1 MGFFLYRFF
10 FEMLLFLIVKRKVQP
25 TIIIRYWAKKEYKKH
40 WWEMCFVSL
49 CARVL
54 SSSTE
59 AEAFRQKKER
69 KLGKREKTKIT
80 LCVSTVCVC
89 VCVKRFFRL
98 CCRA

>member
-1 MGFFLYRFF
+1 
-10 FEMLLFLIVKRKVQP
+10 
-25 TIIIRYWAKKEYKKH
+25 
-40 WWEMCFVSL
+40 MCFVSL

-89 VCVKRFFRL
+89 VCVWNDFFDFVVGPE
-98 CCRA
+98 ADGVMIKPIEKKNAMGVNGFFIDSNQ